1 MNLFGD
7 FDQTQYQILLKLVV
21 AMFLGALLGLE
32 RELANKPAGLRTHML
47 VAGAS
52 ALLVALAEFGVE
64 RFQVDLGGTL
74 IRSDPIRILEAVI
87 AGISFLGAGTIIRS
101 QQDGSVEGLTTA
113 ASMLFIAAIG
123 TAVALDRYILA
134 GGATILALLTL
145 RGLTYVEDWF
155 QLRRGRNG
163 ADGKKPAS

>member
-1 MNLFGD
+1 MDFSGN
-7 FDQTQYQILLKLVV
+7 FDQTQVQILFKLVV

-47 VAGAS
+47 VAGAA

-64 RFQVDLGGTL
+64 RFQADLGGTL

-101 QQDGSVEGLTTA
+101 RQDGSVEGLTTA

-145 RGLTYVEDWF
+145 RGLAYAEGWF
-155 QLRRGRNG
+155 QFRRDRGQPEG
-163 ADGKKPAS
+163 EKPEA